1 MSDGVSR
8 ETRWEKYVIVQE
20 MPGTCTQVGL
30 DEVRNGWIKDKAGD
44 REKCKILAWVIRCI
58 LEKNEEGEADD
69 VGVLS
74 R

>member
-8 ETRWEKYVIVQE
+8 ETKGERYVIVQD
-20 MPGTCTQVGL
+20 MLGACTQVAL

-44 REKCKILAWVIRCI
+44 REKCKILAWVVRCI
-58 LEKNEEGEADD
+58 LGKNEEGEADD
-69 VGVLS
+69 EGVLS